1 MNRRQWNKL
10 MLGSLAAMAMPKFG
24 KAGMEEEGFA
34 YPEKAAG
41 VVLGLQSYSLRDR
54 SLEDAIKAMKELG
67 VRSCELW
74 SGHLE
79 PRRLKAAELSK
90 WRLETPLDTFVN
102 ARSLFDKAGI
112 RLSALSAGFRNHMS
126 DEEID
131 RIFLM
136 AKAMKLKTIT
146 SSATVD
152 IMPRVD
158 RFAQKHKIVVGLH
171 NHDRFEDK
179 NEFSNRDSFERG
191 LKGVSKY
198 MAINLDIG
206 HFVAANED
214 PVDFIRQYHQ
224 RIVMLHVKDRNKN
237 HGDVVPFG
245 EGQTP
250 IKEVLLLMKEKGYR
264 FPANI
269 EYEYDGRNTVEEI
282 RRCLQYC
289 KDILA

>member
-24 KAGMEEEGFA
+24 KAGMEEGFA
-34 YPEKAAG
+34 SPEKAAG

-54 SLEDAIKAMKELG
+54 SLEDAIKAMTELG
-67 VRSCELW
+67 VQSCELW

-90 WRLETPLDTFVN
+90 WRLETPLDTFAN
-102 ARSLFDKAGI
+102 ARALFDKAGI
-112 RLSALSAGFRNHMS
+112 RLSAFNAGFRNQMT
-126 DEEID
+126 DEEMD

-146 SSATVD
+146 TSTTVD
-152 IMPRVD
+152 ITPRLD
-158 RFAQKHKIVVGLH
+158 KFAQKHKIVVGLH

-224 RIVMLHVKDRNKN
+224 RIVMIHVKDRKKD
-237 HGDVVPFG
+237 HGANLPFG

-250 IKEVLLLMKEKGYR
+250 IKEVLLLMKQNRYR

-269 EYEYDGRNTVEEI
+269 EYEYKGADTVEEI
-282 RRCLQYC
+282 RKCLQYC